1 MIISNSTFI
10 NNKATNNGGISV
22 NNGNSTLTI
31 NNSNF
36 TNNTARYGGI
46 TYSYPNATIT
56 INNSNFNNNTAE
68 MGGINYNNG
77 KLIINNS
84 NHTNNYA
91 KINGGINYNGGIINI
106 TDSIFTLNVAPSGGI
121 NYNNRNITINRSN
134 FTNNKASNSG
144 GINANYGNL
153 TINNSYFSDNNAT
166 TGGVN
171 SNSKNLIIENSTFN
185 NNIAS
190 RDGGINN
197 NVGNLTIKNSNFTNN
212 NATNGGINVNNGRGN
227 ITINNS
233 KFNNNTANNTAITLN
248 NNTGSNLNIT
258 NSNFTNNTANNK
270 AGAIYNHGKLT
281 IENST
286 FINNIDLIN
295 QTIYTSTNFNIKE
308 SNIINN
314 YNEPIIENINTTI
327 TSPISNTKLNNTEEV
342 TFIIENKTITAF
354 KNTTTSQVE
363 IDESF
368 KTKGNKTVE
377 IKYPSMPEVNIT
389 LNFIVKGT
397 IANTTLPSETI
408 KTLNNYTIVT
418 LVNDTTGKALEGEI
432 PVIITINDKNYT
444 STINSGLLNVNIPTD
459 NLKAGVYNITINI
472 PESEYYLPG
481 IITEELTIEKRS
493 IANIT
498 LPQNTIKTLMNNTI
512 FQIIVD
518 TDGNMIHGNLDVAA
532 KINGVTQLHTKT
544 DNGILNFTFK
554 TDNFQAK
561 NYSILIKIG
570 ENNFYNQGIITQELI
585 IENRDSNISMITNTP
600 TVKEQLNV
608 NVTVIDNGYLVNNG
622 FVIFKINGKTLKDE
636 TGKEIRVN
644 VVNGIATLNYKLP
657 STIGG
662 GKYNITCVYNS
673 PFYNRQQTTK
683 NFTIQKIDIQ
693 NTTIPEITTKQGE
706 NTTLNIQVNDTNAN
720 PIEGKTPI
728 CIKINGKTFI
738 KTNITNGKINLTL
751 PTDTFKNPE
760 YQLLIIIGQTANY
773 NQKQYTTT
781 LKIISPNAKILREIE

>member
-10 NNKATNNGGISV
+10 NNKATNNDGISV
-22 NNGNSTLTI
+22 NNGNSTL
-31 NNSNF
+31 
-36 TNNTARYGGI
+36 
-46 TYSYPNATIT
+46 T

-354 KNTTTSQVE
+354 KNTTTSQVK